1 MQTKNTSDGQKRPSF
16 IEAARKAQLIEC
28 AIETIARLGY
38 AQASLTQIAKRAGIS
53 KSVITYYFS
62 SKEELIEQVVEA
74 IYAAGAHFM
83 GPQIAAQPTA
93 NLMLQTYIQSNVEY
107 IRTHRLQMM
116 AIMEIVLNVRTEDG
130 KLRYGRATEEPVLKA
145 LEILLRRGQHNG
157 EFRAFDLRVMAVTI
171 RQAIDVV
178 PRWLSANPNLD
189 VEAYAR
195 ELVTLFDRAT
205 ALSISPY

>member
-1 MQTKNTSDGQKRPSF
+1 MRMKNTSDGQKRPSF

-93 NLMLQTYIQSNVEY
+93 NLMLQAYIQSNVEY

-189 VEAYAR
+189 GEAYAR

-205 ALSISPY
+205 ALSISPR

>member
-1 MQTKNTSDGQKRPSF
+1 M
-16 IEAARKAQLIEC
+16 
-28 AIETIARLGY
+28 
-38 AQASLTQIAKRAGIS
+38 
-53 KSVITYYFS
+53 ITYYFS

-74 IYAAGAHFM
+74 IYADAARFI
-83 GPQIAAQPTA
+83 GPKIAAQSTA
-93 NLMLQTYIQSNVEY
+93 QLRLQTYIQSNVEY

-178 PRWLSANPNLD
+178 PRLLAANPNLD
-189 VEAYAR
+189 GEAYAR
-195 ELVTLFDRAT
+195 ELVTLFDRAP
-205 ALSISPY
+205 ALSISPH

>member
-62 SKEELIEQVVEA
+62 SKEELIEQAVEA

-189 VEAYAR
+189 GEAYAR

-205 ALSISPY
+205 ALSISPR

>member
-189 VEAYAR
+189 GEAYAR

-205 ALSISPY
+205 ALSIAPR

>member
-1 MQTKNTSDGQKRPSF
+1 MQTKNTSGGQKRPSF

-178 PRWLSANPNLD
+178 PRLLAANPNLD
-189 VEAYAR
+189 GEAYAR

-205 ALSISPY
+205 ALSISPR

>member
-178 PRWLSANPNLD
+178 PRLLAANPNLD
-189 VEAYAR
+189 GEAYAR

-205 ALSISPY
+205 ALSISPR